1 MDTNVTYGSLA
12 AIAKSMVGFLEGSAR
27 KRRKS
32 RDNNELGRL
41 HDHLLDDL
49 GLTRQ
54 QVEEQER
61 EQRSVW

>member
-12 AIAKSMVGFLEGSAR
+12 TIAKSMVGFLEGSAR
-27 KRRKS
+27 KRRKI
-32 RDNNELGRL
+32 RDSNELSRL

-54 QVEEQER
+54 QVEEMEQ
-61 EQRSVW
+61 EQRSI